1 MKEVVKYSLLKN
13 SANRYFGTA
22 ASKGEEL
29 IKAKRDKNR
38 QFELFSQGICET
50 CNFCHQEKSHK
61 MASSQCFRF
70 QVADIFAKQL

>member
-1 MKEVVKYSLLKN
+1 LKEVVKYSLLKN

-38 QFELFSQGICET
+38 QFELFFSSNLRNLQFLPPGEESQNGEQPM
-50 CNFCHQEKSHK
+50 F
-61 MASSQCFRF
+61 
-70 QVADIFAKQL
+70 